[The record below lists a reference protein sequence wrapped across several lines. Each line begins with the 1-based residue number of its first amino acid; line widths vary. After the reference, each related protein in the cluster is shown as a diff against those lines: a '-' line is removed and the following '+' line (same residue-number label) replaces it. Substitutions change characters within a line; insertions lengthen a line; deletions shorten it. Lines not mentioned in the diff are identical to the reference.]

1 MKASFLPKSAE
12 SSLIAGLLLV
22 ASALCLLLVYVSV
35 RRWGSNRPSPK
46 GKPIPGPTPWPIVGN
61 MPQVGLNPH
70 VTLTRMRD
78 RYGDV
83 FLIRLGSVPVVVISG
98 LDTTKRALV
107 KHGDAFAG
115 RPAFYTLGLI
125 GGGNTLSF
133 SPRYDDGWKARKKL
147 ARNALRKFC
156 AAPAGVPPF
165 PCLLE
170 RHVCEEAAE
179 LVQVCRGG
187 DPAGFDPVPSVTCAV
202 ANVMCALVFGKR
214 YRHGDPTFL
223 RVVEFNRDISQLTG
237 AGSLLDFFPVLRY
250 LPNPSLKA
258 FKAIT
263 GRLQAF
269 MEGNIKEHYG
279 TYQKDH
285 VRDITDSFISLCA
298 ERNDDKIMA
307 GLSDEQVVATV
318 MDIFAAGFDTIIAGI
333 MWSLIYLC
341 IYPDIQK
348 KLQKEIDEKIGGNR
362 APVSGDRSSL
372 RQLEAFITEMFRHS
386 SYLPFTIPHS
396 TTQDVVLDGFFIPRD
411 TCVFINQYQI
421 NHDPAIWTN
430 PESFDPSRFLS
441 SESGEVNK
449 ELTEKVQI
457 FGLGKRRCL
466 GDTVAQQELFIFLS
480 TLLQNLSITSPP
492 GLPAPDPTPI
502 YSLVLKP
509 ARYKVCITPRV

>member
-1 MKASFLPKSAE
+1 MKAAFLPKSAE
-12 SSLIAGLLLV
+12 SLLTAELLLL
-22 ASALCLLLVYVSV
+22 ASALCLLLVYV
-35 RRWGSNRPSPK
+35 RRRGSNQPSPK
-46 GKPIPGPTPWPIVGN
+46 GKPIPGPTPWPVVGN
-61 MPQVGLNPH
+61 IPQVGLSPH

-83 FLIRLGSVPVVVISG
+83 FRIRLGSVPVVVIAG
-98 LDTTKRALV
+98 LDTAKRALV

-156 AAPAGVPPF
+156 AAPAGAKPF
-165 PCLLE
+165 LCLLE

-187 DPAGFDPVPSVTCAV
+187 DSAGFDPVPSITCAV

-237 AGSLLDFFPVLRY
+237 AGTLLDFFPVLRY

-269 MEGNIKEHYG
+269 MEGNIKEHYS

-333 MWSLIYLC
+333 TWSLIYLC

-348 KLQKEIDEKIGGNR
+348 TLQKEIDEKIGGNR
-362 APVSGDRSSL
+362 APVSGDRNSL
-372 RQLEAFITEMFRHS
+372 SQLEAFIMEMFRHS

-421 NHDPAIWTN
+421 NHDPAIWAN
-430 PESFDPSRFLS
+430 PESFDPGRFLS

-480 TLLQNLSITSPP
+480 TLLQNLSIASPQ
-492 GLPAPDPTPI
+492 GLPPPDPTPI

-509 ARYKVCITPRV
+509 ARYRVCITPRV